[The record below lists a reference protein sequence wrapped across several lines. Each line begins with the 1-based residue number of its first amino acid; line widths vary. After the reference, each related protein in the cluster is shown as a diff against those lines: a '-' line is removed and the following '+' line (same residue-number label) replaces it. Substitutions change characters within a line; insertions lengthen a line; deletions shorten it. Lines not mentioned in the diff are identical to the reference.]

1 MRATIVYFSQTG
13 NTEKVTYALYDRLQ
27 AEGYTVTPLLY
38 EDVADFPEALE
49 GVELIGFGFPTFFGY
64 PPQFFEKFLR
74 GLPKAKGTGAFVFT
88 TYGGATAGD
97 SLYEAASLLKK
108 KGYTILGG
116 LKIQGSDSYPQGRE
130 LGINA
135 GRPDED
141 DLLATAEFIDRIL
154 EAKKAGRSLD
164 PESLASPTPFFAA
177 VHGKPHAALV
187 KKMRKGIEGKILFN
201 KEQCLFCETCKKC
214 CPTRSIATG
223 EKFPD
228 FSWKCIDGLRC
239 FQCVRVCPGKA
250 LSVEFPGLV
259 DDYRKFRD
267 ESADSLEEKLRTM
280 ITA

>member
-49 GVELIGFGFPTFFGY
+49 GVELLGIGFPTFFGF
-64 PPQFFEKFLR
+64 PPKFFEQFLK
-74 GLPKAKGTGAFVFT
+74 GLPKVKGTCAFVFT

-97 SLYEAASLLKK
+97 SLYEAASALKK
-108 KGYTILGG
+108 KGYKILGG
-116 LKIQGSDSYPQGRE
+116 LKLEGSDNYPQGRE

-135 GRPDED
+135 GRPNED
-141 DLLATAEFIDRIL
+141 DLQTAAGFIDMIL
-154 EAKKAGRSLD
+154 AAKKAGRSLD
-164 PESLASPTPFFAA
+164 PEKLASPTPFFTA

-214 CPTRSIATG
+214 CPTRSISTG
-223 EKFPD
+223 EKFPE

-239 FQCVRVCPGKA
+239 YQCVRVCPGKA
-250 LSVEFPGLV
+250 LSVAHPGPAE
-259 DDYRKFRD
+259 DYRKFRD
-267 ESADSLEEKLRTM
+267 ESADSPEEKRRTM